1 MAAASFNRAWKM
13 SCPTFSTSWNNRCGR
28 GRSVRR
34 RGCVG
39 LARKSP
45 SVRDLDASLY
55 GGGNGLSKKTA
66 VIVKSGSD
74 YVGVRSEYEWIA
86 NRYPG
91 SKPTSQALTAW
102 DHGKRYD
109 RMIVQTSTGQQVV
122 LWFDISAM
130 YR

>member
-1 MAAASFNRAWKM
+1 MLNRRMSGSALLAVALTIGHGAAAES
-13 SCPTFSTSWNNRCGR
+13 PTAGGSDAHVHF
-28 GRSVRR
+28 
-34 RGCVG
+34 
-39 LARKSP
+39 
-45 SVRDLDASLY
+45 DASLY
-55 GGGNGLSKKTA
+55 GGGDGLSKKTA

-74 YVGVRSEYEWIA
+74 YIGVRSEYEWIA

-91 SKPTSQALTAW
+91 SKPISQALTAW